1 MTAQLLWAVGLA
13 AGLAASPGGT
23 GWALKERAVLKAHP
37 AAVRCVAFGP
47 GGKVLASG
55 GQGEFDRRTGTQWGE
70 VRLWDVTTRKQR
82 ALLKG
87 HRADVIGLAFSGD
100 GKAVASADSSGA
112 LLLWDPPS
120 GKQRLALRGPQSY
133 GQMDVAFS
141 GDGKRLGAA
150 AAVEAKVWEA
160 ATGKELSSFKRP
172 WTRSV
177 LAAFSP
183 DLRLLASANHQDVD
197 LFDVRTGKESNSLLD
212 HRGSVSGLAFSG
224 DGRTLAAVSH
234 RTTAEGETIPEV
246 KLWDVRTGRARATFR
261 RGLPSVH
268 AVAFRPGGKVLALAG
283 RPGVDGPAEL
293 LLLEVPSGQ
302 VLARRSLPKGVLWV
316 HALAF
321 SPDGRLLA
329 AGCGDGA
336 VRVWEVV
343 APAAKR

>member
-37 AAVRCVAFGP
+37 ATVRCVAFGP

-70 VRLWDVTTRKQR
+70 VRLWDLATRKQR

-100 GKAVASADSSGA
+100 GKAVASADSGGA
-112 LLLWDPPS
+112 LLLWDVAS
-120 GKQRLALRGPQSY
+120 GKQRTAQRGPQAHE
-133 GQMDVAFS
+133 QMCVTFS
-141 GDGKRLGAA
+141 GDGKRLAA
-150 AAVEAKVWEA
+150 AGAVEAKVWEA
-160 ATGKELSSFKRP
+160 ATGKGLTSFKRP

-177 LAAFSP
+177 AVAFSP
-183 DLRLLASANHQDVD
+183 DLRLLAWANHQDVD
-197 LFDVRTGKESNSLLD
+197 LFDVRTGKESRSLLD
-212 HRGSVSGLAFSG
+212 HRGSVDRLAFSG

-234 RTTAEGETIPEV
+234 RTTAENETVTEV
-246 KLWDVRTGRARATFR
+246 KLWDAGRGRERVTFR
-261 RGLPSVH
+261 RGLPFVH
-268 AVAFRPGGKVLALAG
+268 AVAFRPGGEVLALAG

-293 LLLEVPSGQ
+293 VLLGVPSGR
-302 VLARRSLPKGVLWV
+302 VLARRPFPKGVLWV

-329 AGCGDGA
+329 AACGDGA

-343 APAAKR
+343 APGAKR